1 MQLQTLDLIVVILY
15 FASLLSIGYYIMRQA
30 QKGKENESFLAAD
43 RNMGLIRTTGSASAT
58 DLGGGF
64 SIAMGGLGFS
74 IGISGSWLIG
84 VSGLS
89 AVLAAFLMAP
99 KIKRWSDK
107 VKGLTTGDL
116 FEYRFDKKTGMV
128 AAILIGL
135 SWWTFVGGQ
144 VIAGAKLVAGTIGFP
159 VTMTIIIAGIIILA
173 YTAMGGLKA
182 VMTLDVYQL
191 VILFVGVIF
200 ILVPLG
206 LKEVGGYGALMEKLA
221 ADPETANLTKW
232 NAVDWKTAI
241 GWFLSIFPVWFI
253 SIATFQRVIAAK
265 DEKTAKW
272 GIFLTGFPI
281 EWPLFAIGMTLVGLL
296 AHVLIPGLD
305 DPELAT
311 PTMIVTVLPIGLS
324 GLVVAAYMAA
334 VLSTADS
341 CLMGS
346 VAIFTNDIYRK
357 LINPDATDE
366 QLMKVNRIAVLVL
379 GALAIGLAYRIP
391 VVIDLVL
398 YAYTFGAAGLF
409 FPMLALLFWKRATAT
424 GAFWSIIL
432 GGGSALVW
440 SFMGDPGG
448 FSGSYIGW
456 AVSFVAI
463 VVISLMTGH
472 SDQENVALF
481 HEKNAA

>member
-1 MQLQTLDLIVVILY
+1 
-15 FASLLSIGYYIMRQA
+15 
-30 QKGKENESFLAAD
+30 
-43 RNMGLIRTTGSASAT
+43 
-58 DLGGGF
+58 
-64 SIAMGGLGFS
+64 MGGLGFS
-74 IGISGSWLIG
+74 LGLSGSWLMG
-84 VSGLS
+84 VSALS
-89 AVLAAFLMAP
+89 AALAAFFLVP
-99 KIKRWSDK
+99 KIKPWSDK

-144 VIAGAKLVAGTIGFP
+144 VIAGAKLVAGTIGLP
-159 VTMTIIIAGIIILA
+159 VTMTIFIAGAIVLT

-182 VMTLDVYQL
+182 VMTLDVYQ
-191 VILFVGVIF
+191 VAILFVGTIF
-200 ILVPLG
+200 ILIPLG
-206 LKEVGGYGALMEKLA
+206 LKEVGGYGALMEQLA
-221 ADPETANLTKW
+221 SNPDTVNLTKW

-241 GWFLSIFPVWFI
+241 GWFLSLFPGWFI
-253 SIATFQRVIAAK
+253 SITVLQRVIAAK
-265 DEKTAKW
+265 DEKTAKT
-272 GIFLTGFPI
+272 GILLTGIPI
-281 EWPLFAIGMTLVGLL
+281 EWPLFAIGMSLVGLL
-296 AHVLIPGLD
+296 AHVLIPGLE

-311 PTMIVTVLPIGLS
+311 PKLIVTILPVGLS

-346 VAIFTNDIYRK
+346 VAIFTNDIYHK
-357 LINPDATDE
+357 LINREATDK
-366 QLMKVNRIAVLVL
+366 QLMTVNRIAVLVG
-379 GALAIGLAYRIP
+379 GALAIGLAYKIP
-391 VVIDLVL
+391 TVIDLIL

-440 SFMGDPGG
+440 SLMGDPGG

-481 HEKNAA
+481 DEKGAA